1 MLLPERKSWPKRL
14 ADRKMQDRAR
24 NDPAHSRT
32 CQRPPKTCLKIFLLA
47 GFLVLGVSRTLSQQR
62 TLSIQGQVHSGNGT
76 PLPDDVTV
84 RLEAAEEVSV
94 TQQYVGANGKFEFD
108 NLKGGL
114 YRLTVTAKGY
124 KTATQDV
131 DMHYFASR
139 YPNIYLLPEDTKV
152 AAAPSS
158 HTVASTDLAAP
169 KKARKEYEKGLR
181 SLQDGNSADARS
193 HLEKAVEDYPCY
205 ARALASLGVAL
216 CMQNQ
221 FAPAETTLRKAL
233 TCDSGYL
240 EAYIQLAILLSAQG
254 KFAESQADLQAA
266 LGHFPGEW
274 QLYFQ
279 LGSAE
284 GGAGKFAE
292 AERAFSKAESLNPAL
307 PPEFHLKVAA
317 LYMKWKQYFQA
328 RAEMQAYLAAD
339 PTGRFSAE
347 TRNMIKRLESSGM
360 LSSTQG
366 KTGQLPR

>member
-1 MLLPERKSWPKRL
+1 M
-14 ADRKMQDRAR
+14 
-24 NDPAHSRT
+24 T
-32 CQRPPKTCLKIFLLA
+32 YLKILLFA
-47 GFLVLGVSRTLSQQR
+47 GLLTLVVSPAVSQQR
-62 TLSIQGQVHSGNGT
+62 TISIQGQVHTGNGM

-84 RLEAAEEVSV
+84 YLGAAEEVSV

-108 NLKGGL
+108 NLKNGL

-124 KTATQDV
+124 KTATQEV

-152 AAAPSS
+152 TAAPSS

-169 KKARKEYEKGLR
+169 KKARREYEKGQR
-181 SLQDGNSADARS
+181 SIQDGNSAEARS

-216 CMQNQ
+216 SMQNQ
-221 FAPAETTLRKAL
+221 LAPAETTLRKAL
-233 TCDSGYL
+233 TCDSGFL

-254 KFAESQADLQAA
+254 KFAESQANLQAA

-274 QLYFQ
+274 QLYYQ
-279 LGSAE
+279 LGTAT
-284 GGAGKFAE
+284 GGAGKYAE
-292 AERAFSKAESLNPAL
+292 AEQAFSKAESLNPAL
-307 PPEFHLKVAA
+307 PPESHLKIAA
-317 LYMKWKQYFQA
+317 MYIRWKQYDKA

-339 PTGRFSAE
+339 PNGRFAAE

-366 KTGQLPR
+366 KTD

>member
-1 MLLPERKSWPKRL
+1 
-14 ADRKMQDRAR
+14 MQGHAH
-24 NDPAHSRT
+24 NDPARSRT
-32 CQRPPKTCLKIFLLA
+32 WRRPPITCLKIFLFA
-47 GFLVLGVSRTLSQQR
+47 GLLMLEVSPALGQQR
-62 TLSIQGQVHSGNGT
+62 TLSIQGQVHTGNGT

-84 RLEAAEEVSV
+84 LLGAAEEVSV

-108 NLKGGL
+108 NLKDGM

-124 KTATQDV
+124 KTVTQEV

-152 AAAPSS
+152 TAAPSS

-169 KKARKEYEKGLR
+169 KKARKEYEKGEQ
-181 SLQDGNSADARS
+181 SLQDGNAAEARS
-193 HLEKAVEDYPCY
+193 HLEKAVKDYPCY

-216 CMQNQ
+216 SMQNQ

-233 TCDSGYL
+233 TCDSGFL
-240 EAYIQLAILLSAQG
+240 EAYIQLAILLSAEG
-254 KFAESQADLQAA
+254 KFAESQANLQSG

-274 QLYFQ
+274 QLYYQ
-279 LGSAE
+279 LGTAT

-292 AERAFSKAESLNPAL
+292 AEQAFSKGESLNPAL

-317 LYMKWKQYFQA
+317 LYIRWKQYDRA

-339 PTGRFSAE
+339 PNGRYAAE
-347 TRNMIKRLESSGM
+347 TRTMIKRLESSGM
-360 LSSTQG
+360 LSSKQG
-366 KTGQLPR
+366 KTD